1 MELLETLQALELAH
15 RRSEFARARA
25 EALATARYDQMEPMI
40 RSAVL
45 VVLMDLGVQSGSQ
58 MLLRVSIHLH

>member
-25 EALATARYDQMEPMI
+25 EALATARYDEREHSVQE
-40 RSAVL
+40 VG
-45 VVLMDLGVQSGSQ
+45 VVCLYC
-58 MLLRVSIHLH
+58 